1 MSTSSTNT
9 PTPTMTGPSTLIL
22 ICTKPGSKRST
33 STPTTSARQLPAGG
47 HSDVGAVVLRIAS
60 LVERRQVA
68 GGRLHQSSVGRNPAV
83 GTVEAGPGPRMLAK
97 PRGHDPE
104 GQPDEIAEAAVQPLV
119 AA

>member
-1 MSTSSTNT
+1 PTRARIHTTTSTATSSTPIRTPITTMSTSSTNT

-83 GTVEAGPGPRMLAK
+83 GTVEAG
-97 PRGHDPE
+97 
-104 GQPDEIAEAAVQPLV
+104 
-119 AA
+119 